1 MANEAKIA
9 RALISVTD
17 KTGVVEFARSL
28 QDTYGVEIIS
38 TGGTARALE
47 EGGVTVVPIEE
58 YTGFPEMM
66 DGRVKT
72 LHPMVHGGLLARR
85 DSEQHM
91 AEAAEHGIGMIDMVV
106 VNLYEFEKT
115 VAKPDVTFADAIEHI
130 DIGGPSMLRSAAKN
144 ADSVTVVSDPSDYEA
159 ILAEMA
165 EHDGATTLETR
176 RRLQVKVYTTTAAY
190 DGAISTWL
198 AAQASGS
205 ADAALTADG
214 EFAAPATMGMKL
226 EKAQDLRYGEN
237 PQQAAA
243 VYRFDAANAPLFS
256 SAAPLVGAEQLQG
269 KPRSYNNF
277 LDAEAAWNAVR
288 EFDEPGV
295 IILKHQNPCGSAV
308 AGDVTEAYDRAFAC
322 DPKSAFG
329 GIVAVNREVPLSLV
343 EHFADRDKLF
353 VEVLIAPS
361 FSPEA
366 LERLA
371 KRPNLR
377 VLATGGASGH
387 AKLEMRTVDG
397 GMLVQRV
404 DTVDEDPATFTF
416 PTERKPTDAEMRDLM
431 FAWKV
436 CKTVKSNAILI
447 AKNEMGIG
455 MGPGTFTFPTE
466 RKPTDA
472 EMRDLMFAW
481 KVCKTVKSN
490 AILIAKNEMGIG
502 MGPGQPNRVD
512 SALLACQ
519 RADEVCERL
528 GQEAGGYAC
537 ASDAFFPFRD
547 NVDTLA
553 AHGVTAIIQ
562 PGGSVRDEESIDAC
576 NEHGIAMVFT
586 GTRHFRH

>member
-1 MANEAKIA
+1 MASQGKVS

-17 KTGVVEFARSL
+17 KTGVVEFARAL
-28 QDTYGVEIIS
+28 KEEFGVEIIS
-38 TGGTARALE
+38 TGGTAKALVD
-47 EGGVTVVPIEE
+47 GGVPVTPIEE

-72 LHPMVHGGLLARR
+72 LHPKVHGGLLARR

-115 VAKPDVTFADAIEHI
+115 VANPDVTFADAIEHI

-144 ADSVTVVSDPSDYEA
+144 ADAVTVVSDPADYE
-159 ILAEMA
+159 
-165 EHDGATTLETR
+165 T
-176 RRLQVKVYTTTAAY
+176 
-190 DGAISTWL
+190 
-198 AAQASGS
+198 
-205 ADAALTADG
+205 
-214 EFAAPATMGMKL
+214 
-226 EKAQDLRYGEN
+226 
-237 PQQAAA
+237 
-243 VYRFDAANAPLFS
+243 
-256 SAAPLVGAEQLQG
+256 
-269 KPRSYNNF
+269 
-277 LDAEAAWNAVR
+277 
-288 EFDEPGV
+288 
-295 IILKHQNPCGSAV
+295 
-308 AGDVTEAYDRAFAC
+308 
-322 DPKSAFG
+322 
-329 GIVAVNREVPLSLV
+329 
-343 EHFADRDKLF
+343 
-353 VEVLIAPS
+353 VL
-361 FSPEA
+361 
-366 LERLA
+366 
-371 KRPNLR
+371 
-377 VLATGGASGH
+377 
-387 AKLEMRTVDG
+387 
-397 GMLVQRV
+397 
-404 DTVDEDPATFTF
+404 
-416 PTERKPTDAEMRDLM
+416 
-431 FAWKV
+431 
-436 CKTVKSNAILI
+436 
-447 AKNEMGIG
+447 
-455 MGPGTFTFPTE
+455 
-466 RKPTDA
+466 A